1 MSFTEGIDAMS
12 ISTFPYEL
20 ARRAATVLGAEIEA
34 SITVRQHGLAVR
46 AGSSSG
52 AAARCDRAESL
63 ADSGPC
69 IDAMDQ
75 LSVHVVPAITEESA
89 WNAWREQAN
98 HEGFVSALAVPAAV
112 NDHIAVALNL
122 YSRSPDPW
130 TPELLAAADG
140 YAQLTAAMVRLH
152 LGLAELEDG
161 AAGYYSQ
168 MSDTI
173 TIERAI
179 GAIMQ
184 TNDCAEDEARR
195 ILESASRHRNV
206 TQREV
211 AECVL
216 RALVVSDV
224 ARPED
229 RVGE

>member
-1 MSFTEGIDAMS
+1 MS

-20 ARRAATVLGAEIEA
+20 ARRAATILGSDIEV

-46 AGSSSG
+46 AGSSTG
-52 AAARCDRAESL
+52 AAARCDQVESI

-75 LSVHVVPAITEESA
+75 LTVHVVPTIADADA
-89 WNAWREQAN
+89 WSAWREQAAR
-98 HEGFVSALAVPAAV
+98 EGFVSALAVPAV
-112 NDHIAVALNL
+112 VDNHISVALNL

-130 TPELLAAADG
+130 TPALLAAADG

-161 AAGYYSQ
+161 AAGYYRQ

-184 TNDCAEDEARR
+184 TNDCAEDDARR
-195 ILESASRHRNV
+195 ILESASLHRNV

-211 AECVL
+211 AETVL
-216 RALVVSDV
+216 RALAVTDVS
-224 ARPED
+224 RPED
-229 RVGE
+229 HPGT